1 MTRERVRELALMT
14 WLNALPTF
22 PGGGERLMM
31 ELSEAGADSELDKS
45 SELLRRSRAPAEEY
59 QVRRRGRRQPQNIFP
74 APRI

>member
-14 WLNALPTF
+14 WLNALPTV
-22 PGGGERLMM
+22 PGGGERLLMM

-59 QVRRRGRRQPQNIFP
+59 QVRRRGRRQP
-74 APRI
+74 

>member
-14 WLNALPTF
+14 WLNALPTD

-31 ELSEAGADSELDKS
+31 ELSEAGAD